1 MINVFYLG
9 GSGVEKVG
17 EGDKKIVGALMNLR
31 EQIKDLNN
39 KISDLEIMDEVTQL
53 YNRKELYN
61 FLDYEVKRSQ
71 RYSNSLSV
79 LLLRINNYTSIRE
92 KLGEQKTNVILA
104 QISKLLKLNTRDIDI
119 IGRYSD
125 DTFMIILPDTNSIKA
140 DIIAERMQRLIESEI
155 FLEDIKV
162 TLNSGIK
169 QYEGEFPQNI
179 IDIALQN
186 LCVLKR

>member
-1 MINVFYLG
+1 M
-9 GSGVEKVG
+9 EKVG